1 MKYCSQEL
9 KYILHPFWRALN
21 FAFEDKSSEATKGR
35 YVLEVTNHLHW
46 TREDEVEEGQSLIG
60 ALLQGKY
67 YQVVF
72 GYRAQF
78 AWDDITTWVFWT
90 SSYMLKIPEKPLA
103 LST

>member
-60 ALLQGKY
+60 ALLQR
-67 YQVVF
+67 Q
-72 GYRAQF
+72 
-78 AWDDITTWVFWT
+78 TL
-90 SSYMLKIPEKPLA
+90 SSCFPISCPVCRG
-103 LST
+103 

>member
-1 MKYCSQEL
+1 M
-9 KYILHPFWRALN
+9 LHAFWGALN
-21 FAFEDKSSEATKGR
+21 FAIKDKSSEATKGR
-35 YVLEVTNHLHW
+35 YVLEVTDHLHW